1 VRALATWLVAG
12 AVVVVGVAAVAD
24 AVRGDRGAASWP
36 SASGARSGRP
46 GGPPPA
52 IPNRTSAS
60 ARLLAAGAA
69 GVLEVTDGRCRR
81 FRLRLPEL
89 AWTSPSGERQARCL
103 EPVVRAPG
111 GELAA
116 FEEGEDVIAF
126 SDWPGWQARFEGTA
140 PSFRPDGILTFLR
153 HGELFEWSGRCPGA
167 ARLVNFR
174 TEHEVR
180 RCVRSVLS
188 RRVVAS
194 KLRRLGLR
202 MTAYYLTAT
211 AWLGVREV
219 ATVVR
224 GRFPEEAV
232 VALFENGRVRAVF
245 PSYGTRLGRLE
256 GSPAHSYLA
265 ATLAYSSEI
274 VVLDRRL
281 RVRQFPRG
289 VAAVRAL
296 SWSPDE
302 RWAAAVTPDGVELFR
317 ADGRGLPIHLALHA
331 ARVEWR

>member
-1 VRALATWLVAG
+1 
-12 AVVVVGVAAVAD
+12 
-24 AVRGDRGAASWP
+24 
-36 SASGARSGRP
+36 
-46 GGPPPA
+46 
-52 IPNRTSAS
+52 
-60 ARLLAAGAA
+60 
-69 GVLEVTDGRCRR
+69 VLEVTDGRCRQ

-89 AWTSPSGERQARCL
+89 VWTSPAGERHARCL
-103 EPVVRAPG
+103 ERVVRAPG

-153 HGELFEWSGRCPGA
+153 HGELFEWSGRCPEA

-180 RCVRSVLS
+180 RCVRPVLS
-188 RRVVAS
+188 RRLTAS
-194 KLRRLGLR
+194 ELRRLGLR
-202 MTAYYLTAT
+202 MTGYYLTAT

-219 ATVVR
+219 AAVVR
-224 GRFPEEAV
+224 GRFPEETV
-232 VALFENGRVRAVF
+232 VALFEDGRVRAVF
-245 PSYGTRLGRLE
+245 PSYGTRLGHLE
-256 GSPAHSYLA
+256 ASPARSFLA
-265 ATLAYSSEI
+265 ATLAYRSEI

-289 VAAVRAL
+289 VRAVRAL

-302 RWAAAVTPDGVELFR
+302 RWAAAVTPGGVELFR
-317 ADGRGLPIHLALHA
+317 TDGPGGPIHLTLHA
-331 ARVEWR
+331 GRVEWR